1 METYT
6 IINSNDERLTIED
19 QSCEGNDKIFNT
31 INDLIMSRTPFSVEF
46 KSETT
51 KDSPKSYVE
60 LIDDIH
66 REQRADSSYALRMS
80 IASSVSGNVSL
91 KEMTTKQVNELCD
104 RIYKCL
110 IECDDD
116 WPDIDEV
123 AYRIQRLLDDGEYN
137 EPNDECVA
145 QAFEDC
151 RQ

>member
-19 QSCEGNDKIFNT
+19 LSSEGNDEIFNT

-46 KSETT
+46 KSEAN
-51 KDSPKSYVE
+51 KALPKTFAE
-60 LIDDIH
+60 LIDDIN

-80 IASSVSGNVSL
+80 IASAVSGNVSL

-123 AYRIQRLLDDGEYN
+123 AYRIQKLLDDGEY
-137 EPNDECVA
+137 EKPNDECVA
-145 QAFEDC
+145 QAFEDS

>member
-1 METYT
+1 MKTYT

-19 QSCEGNDKIFNT
+19 QSCAGNDEIFNT

-46 KSETT
+46 KSEAT
-51 KDSPKSYVE
+51 KALPKTFAE
-60 LIDDIH
+60 LIDDIN
-66 REQRADSSYALRMS
+66 REQRADSSYVLRMQ
-80 IASSVSGNVSL
+80 IASAVSGNVSL
-91 KEMTTKQVNELCD
+91 KEMTSKQINELCG
-104 RIYKCL
+104 RVYKCL

-123 AYRIQRLLDDGEYN
+123 AYRIQRLLDDGEYD

-145 QAFEDC
+145 QAFEDS